1 MITTSLIMEQ
11 LPQQL
16 INGIWQGAALALF
29 AMGYTLVF
37 GVLDIINLAHGA
49 NYMWGAFF
57 GFVCVTRFGLPLWV
71 AIPAAMVGAGV
82 MAIVLDR
89 LAFKPLRTLTTGG
102 LVLWGGFL
110 LLLLGVVGRW
120 SAPWQAILTMAGVVV
135 MVLGMV
141 GDYRAVRP
149 LWQRQ
154 VPHLAPMISSI
165 GASIILINLAQ
176 GIFGAQ
182 VSRFPPTL
190 FPTMPYDLGSVAVIA
205 PIQVLVLGLALS
217 LMVGLQMVIA
227 RTQVG
232 RSIRAIAWSER
243 TARLMGINA
252 DWVVA
257 QTFFLSGALAGAAG
271 VLLGL
276 AFNRLEPTMGNEV
289 ELAGL
294 TVIIV
299 GGMGSVGG
307 AAVAAFLVGMIRVL
321 SVAYL
326 DSSFRDAFV
335 FGLLIVVL
343 LVRPSGL
350 FGRSSSV
357 RA

>member
-1 MITTSLIMEQ
+1 MEQ

-37 GVLDIINLAHGA
+37 GVLDIVNLAHGA
-49 NYMWGAFF
+49 NYMWGAFIAF
-57 GFVCVTRFGLPLWV
+57 LCVTQLGWPLWV
-71 AIPAAMVGAGV
+71 SIPLAMIGAGLL
-82 MAIVLDR
+82 AILLDR
-89 LAFKPLRTLTTGG
+89 LAFKPLRSLTMGG
-102 LVLWGGFL
+102 LVLWAGFI
-110 LLLLGVVGRW
+110 LLLLGIIGAW
-120 SAPWQAILTMAGVVV
+120 PAPWGMILRGAGAALALAGI
-135 MVLGMV
+135 VL
-141 GDYRAVRP
+141 DYRAIRP
-149 LWQRQ
+149 LRQ
-154 VPHLAPMISSI
+154 APVPRLAPMISSI
-165 GASIILINLAQ
+165 GASIIFISVAQ
-176 GIFGAQ
+176 GVFGAQ
-182 VSRFPPTL
+182 VSRFPPEI
-190 FPTMPYDLGSVAVIA
+190 FPTAPLSLFGRAVIA
-205 PIQVLVLGLALS
+205 PIQVLVLVLALS
-217 LMVGLQMVIA
+217 LMLTLRLLIE
-227 RTQVG
+227 RTSLG
-232 RSIRAIAWSER
+232 RAIRAIAWNER
-243 TARLMGINA
+243 TARLLGINV

-257 QTFFLSGALAGAAG
+257 QTFFLSGALAGAAR

-299 GGMGSVGG
+299 GGMGSIGG

-335 FGLLIVVL
+335 FALLILVL
-343 LVRPSGL
+343 LVRPSGIL
-350 FGRSSSV
+350 GRSSSV